1 MIGHPF
7 GPAERLAALEAM
19 ARQPIDL
26 LVIGGGITGCGLAR
40 DAALRGL
47 AVGLVEKV
55 DFASGTSSRSSKL
68 VHGGVRYLAYGDV
81 GLVRESAHERKVLGT
96 IAPHLV
102 HSLPFLFPLFRGDSA
117 AKFRV
122 GFTIFDRLAGSTRQE
137 RHRVLTAD
145 VVRERAPALRDPL
158 TGGFEFTEYIT
169 DDARLTFENALSA
182 AGNGAH
188 VANHAAVTS
197 FLVEDGRL
205 VGARVRDEL
214 DGRTRDVRAA
224 VVVNATGPWAEAT
237 IGLGPSP
244 APKHVLPSKGIHL
257 LFHAA
262 RLPVRSALALKSPAG
277 REGFA
282 IRRWSYVYVGTS
294 DVAHDGRLDQPVADR
309 AAVDDVLRMTQDC
322 FPSLGLTE
330 TDVVATWAGLRPLI
344 AEEGKAPRD
353 TSRHDEVWQSPE
365 GLLSIVGGKLTTYRR
380 MAERVMEHVA
390 RELGRDL
397 GDSRRTAEAP
407 LPGAELDGRD
417 FATFRDATAATLGAR
432 GVSAAAAERITWLY
446 GAQADE
452 LLRLGES
459 DPTWLEPLA
468 PGSAAVR
475 GEVRLAVEQAMALT
489 LADILDRRTGLLL
502 FSDDHGRAAAPA
514 AAAIAGGLLGWTD
527 AEVAAQLESYRQLAR
542 EHDLPDRTPRT
553 AVTGQAGE
561 GDAVSLASATRPG
574 SLDAS
579 MVSEQ

>member
-1 MIGHPF
+1 MTTISF

-19 ARQPIDL
+19 TRQPLDL

-55 DFASGTSSRSSKL
+55 DFAYGTSSRSSKL

-81 GLVRESAHERKVLGT
+81 GLVRESAHERKVLGR

-102 HSLPFLFPLFRGDSA
+102 HPLPFLFPLFRGDSA

-122 GFTIFDRLAGSTRQE
+122 GFSMFDKLAGSTRQE
-137 RHRVLTAD
+137 RHRVLKANEI
-145 VVRERAPALRDPL
+145 RERAPALRDPL
-158 TGGFEFTEYIT
+158 TGGVEFTEYIT
-169 DDARLTFENALSA
+169 DDARLTLENALSA
-182 AGNGAH
+182 AGHGAF
-188 VANHAAVTS
+188 VANHAAVTA
-197 FLVEDGRL
+197 LIVEDGRL

-214 DGRTRDVRAA
+214 DGLTREVRAA
-224 VVVNATGPWAEAT
+224 VVVNATGPWAEET
-237 IGLGPSP
+237 IGLGRSP
-244 APKHVLPSKGIHL
+244 APKHVLLSKGVHL
-257 LFHAA
+257 LFHAD
-262 RLPVRSALALKSPAG
+262 RLPVRGALALTSTAG

-282 IRRWSYVYVGTS
+282 IRRWDYVYVGTS
-294 DVAHDGRLDQPVADR
+294 DVAHEGQLEQPVADR
-309 AAVDDVLRMTQDC
+309 VAIEDVLRMTQDC

-353 TSRHDEVWQSPE
+353 TSRHDEVWRSPE

-380 MAERVMEHVA
+380 MAERVMEHVGT
-390 RELGRDL
+390 ELGRDL
-397 GDSRRTAEAP
+397 GDSHLTAEVL
-407 LPGAELDGRD
+407 LPGAELGGRD
-417 FATFRDATAATLGAR
+417 FASFRDATAATFSAR
-432 GVSAAAAERITWLY
+432 GVPAAAAERITWLY
-446 GAQADE
+446 GAGADE

-468 PGSAAVR
+468 PGSAAVK

-502 FSDDHGRAAAPA
+502 FSDDHGLAAAPA
-514 AAAIAGGLLGWTD
+514 AAAIAGGLLGWSD
-527 AEVAAQLESYRQLAR
+527 AEVTAQLDAYRQRAR
-542 EHDLPDRTPRT
+542 EAALPDIGRQTPV
-553 AVTGQAGE
+553 A
-561 GDAVSLASATRPG
+561 L
-574 SLDAS
+574 
-579 MVSEQ
+579 